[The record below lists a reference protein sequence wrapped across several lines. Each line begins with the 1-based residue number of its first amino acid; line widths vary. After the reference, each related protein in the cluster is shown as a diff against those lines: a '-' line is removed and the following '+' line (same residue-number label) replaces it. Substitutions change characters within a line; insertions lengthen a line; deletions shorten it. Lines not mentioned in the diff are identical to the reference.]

1 MDGEALRAARVP
13 VKEGGW
19 RARTQVMGGDVAAA
33 DVDGGAVSLGLWIW
47 ALAAAWAG
55 TAIIFDAYVGINWGI
70 WVTILAAGLVW
81 SATRRGRRIDPVA
94 WWAVGLAVIVSW
106 GAAVTDNMLFQG
118 LIIGA
123 CAALLA
129 TAARVVARVPGTRM
143 GIAQMLGA
151 PAVTSVYSVLE
162 TGRRAMDGVSM
173 VAGGR
178 SRAVVRG
185 LAIAAPVAAVFALL
199 LAGADPVLA
208 RLRDLGGQW
217 IASLMLGATPA
228 VFVSLGVV
236 ILGTFGMAL
245 RGHRDGET
253 HLAFDG
259 VPAWSIGQ
267 AERTIV
273 IASVA
278 VVFGLFLV
286 LQPAY
291 LFGDLSAHRISGVS
305 YADYARRGFGE
316 LTVAATACAVLILVL
331 DRHTRRE
338 ANPGQTAWAVTWG
351 YWCPLLLIGE
361 VLVVLVSAW
370 HRVSLYEAGY
380 GYTMLRV
387 YVQACIV
394 GVAIALVL
402 LASELAGFEG
412 DFDGR
417 RVDAPGCG
425 GRRGVSHGVFV
436 REPERWVVNARNI
449 DRYRATG
456 KLDIAYLAD
465 LSINGAPAV
474 VAAVAE
480 LPPSCGD
487 AVRNRYRVRYQIPR
501 GDGVNAPAP
510 WFERKVRR
518 RRGLEAVRAVI
529 GATGGDRAVGGGCAV
544 GDGRSWYGNHGLT
557 GPVMTGPDRGAICAH
572 RDGAGGD

>member
-1 MDGEALRAARVP
+1 MDGEALRAAGVP
-13 VKEGGW
+13 VKEEGW
-19 RARTQVMGGDVAAA
+19 RTRTQAAGG

-47 ALAAAWAG
+47 AIAAAWAG
-55 TAIIFDAYVGINWGI
+55 TAIIFDTPVGINWSI
-70 WVTILAAGLVW
+70 WVAILSGGLVW

-94 WWAVGLAVIVSW
+94 GWAIGLAVVVSW
-106 GAAVTDNMLFQG
+106 GAAVTDNELFQG
-118 LIIGA
+118 LIICA
-123 CAALLA
+123 CGALLA
-129 TAARVVARVPGTRM
+129 TAARVAARVPGKRM

-151 PAVTSVYSVLE
+151 PAVTSVYSILE
-162 TGRRAMDGVSM
+162 TGRRAMDGVNV

-185 LAIAAPVAAVFALL
+185 LAIAAPVAAVFALM

-228 VFVSLGVV
+228 VFGSLGVV

-253 HLAFDG
+253 HLAFEG

-278 VVFGLFLV
+278 IVFGLFLA

-291 LFGDLSAHRISGVS
+291 LFGDLNAHRISGVS

-316 LTVAATACAVLILVL
+316 LTVAATASAVLILVL

-370 HRVSLYEAGY
+370 HRVSLYEAFY

-417 RVDAPGCG
+417 RV
-425 GRRGVSHGVFV
+425 GRRVAVVAAVFLMAFSFAN
-436 REPERWVVNARNI
+436 PERWVVARNV

-456 KLDIAYLAD
+456 KLDMAYLAD
-465 LSINGAPAV
+465 LSVNGAPAV
-474 VAAVAE
+474 VAALSE
-480 LPPSCGD
+480 LPASCGD
-487 AVRNRYRVRYQIPR
+487 VVRNRYRALYQRPR

-510 WFERKVRR
+510 WFEWNLRR
-518 RRGLEAVRAVI
+518 RRGLEAVRTVM
-529 GATGGDRAVGGGCAV
+529 GARGESQPGGACG
-544 GDGRSWYGNHGLT
+544 
-557 GPVMTGPDRGAICAH
+557 
-572 RDGAGGD
+572 

>member
-1 MDGEALRAARVP
+1 
-13 VKEGGW
+13 
-19 RARTQVMGGDVAAA
+19 
-33 DVDGGAVSLGLWIW
+33 
-47 ALAAAWAG
+47 
-55 TAIIFDAYVGINWGI
+55 
-70 WVTILAAGLVW
+70 
-81 SATRRGRRIDPVA
+81 
-94 WWAVGLAVIVSW
+94 
-106 GAAVTDNMLFQG
+106 
-118 LIIGA
+118 
-123 CAALLA
+123 
-129 TAARVVARVPGTRM
+129 
-143 GIAQMLGA
+143 
-151 PAVTSVYSVLE
+151 
-162 TGRRAMDGVSM
+162 
-173 VAGGR
+173 
-178 SRAVVRG
+178 
-185 LAIAAPVAAVFALL
+185 
-199 LAGADPVLA
+199 
-208 RLRDLGGQW
+208 
-217 IASLMLGATPA
+217 MLGATPA

-417 RVDAPGCG
+417 RV
-425 GRRGVSHGVFV
+425 GRRVAVVAAVFLMV
-436 REPERWVVNARNI
+436 FSFANPERWVVARNI

-510 WFERKVRR
+510 WFEWNFRR

-529 GATGGDRAVGGGCAV
+529 GATGGDRAGGACG
-544 GDGRSWYGNHGLT
+544 
-557 GPVMTGPDRGAICAH
+557 
-572 RDGAGGD
+572 

>member
-1 MDGEALRAARVP
+1 MDGEALRAAGVP
-13 VKEGGW
+13 VKEEGW
-19 RARTQVMGGDVAAA
+19 RTRTQAAGG

-47 ALAAAWAG
+47 AIAAAWAG
-55 TAIIFDAYVGINWGI
+55 TAIIFDTPVGINWSI
-70 WVTILAAGLVW
+70 WVAILSGGLGW

-94 WWAVGLAVIVSW
+94 GWAIGLAVVVSW
-106 GAAVTDNMLFQG
+106 GAAVTDNELFQG
-118 LIIGA
+118 LIICA
-123 CAALLA
+123 CGALLA
-129 TAARVVARVPGTRM
+129 TAARVAARVPGKRM

-151 PAVTSVYSVLE
+151 PAVTSVYSILE
-162 TGRRAMDGVSM
+162 TGRRAMDGVSV

-185 LAIAAPVAAVFALL
+185 LAIAAPVAAVFALM

-228 VFVSLGVV
+228 VFGSLGVV

-253 HLAFDG
+253 HLAFEG

-278 VVFGLFLV
+278 IVFGLFLA

-291 LFGDLSAHRISGVS
+291 LFGDLNAHRISGVS

-316 LTVAATACAVLILVL
+316 LTVAATASAVLILVL

-370 HRVSLYEAGY
+370 HRVSLYEAFY

-417 RVDAPGCG
+417 RV
-425 GRRGVSHGVFV
+425 GRRVAVVAAVFLMAFSFAN
-436 REPERWVVNARNI
+436 PERWVVARNI

-474 VAAVAE
+474 VAALAE
-480 LPPSCGD
+480 LPASCGD
-487 AVRNRYRVRYQIPR
+487 VVRNRYRALYQRPR
-501 GDGVNAPAP
+501 GDGMNAPAP
-510 WFERKVRR
+510 WFEWNFRR
-518 RRGLEAVRAVI
+518 RRGLEAVRTVM
-529 GATGGDRAVGGGCAV
+529 GARGESQPGGACG
-544 GDGRSWYGNHGLT
+544 
-557 GPVMTGPDRGAICAH
+557 
-572 RDGAGGD
+572 